1 MDKKQALKNLLS
13 GKISF
18 ADFARYFQ
26 PVTVHFIGKDV
37 PTGKEMQG
45 NAIFIEILGSVAP
58 VTCEAD
64 ITEPL
69 PL

>member
-1 MDKKQALKNLLS
+1 MSKKEILKNLLA
-13 GKISF
+13 GKISS
-18 ADFARYFQ
+18 AYFARYFQ

-45 NAIFIEILGSVAP
+45 NAIFIEILGSVPP

-64 ITEPL
+64 IIEPL
-69 PL
+69 